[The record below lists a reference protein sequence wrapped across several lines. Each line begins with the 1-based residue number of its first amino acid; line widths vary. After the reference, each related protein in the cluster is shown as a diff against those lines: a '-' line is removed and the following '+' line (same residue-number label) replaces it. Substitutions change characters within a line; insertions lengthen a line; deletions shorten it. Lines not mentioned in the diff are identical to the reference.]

1 MPGTVLVS
9 YQWAP
14 SAQDTVVT
22 PDGRIDVSRASA
34 GLSESDQ
41 VAIEFAR
48 GLADAAGARLVAI
61 GVGSEA
67 VSSGLAV
74 KAVASRGPDE
84 VVVVTDATPTTTSVA
99 HALAAQAMAADELV
113 AIVLGDA
120 SADHGTRMVPALV
133 AGLLGRPL
141 LADVRSVS
149 LGDPA
154 AVVSK
159 FAGGTQTLQVSGSPL
174 VISVAP
180 DAVTPRVPGMR
191 GILAAAKKPLQV
203 VEPPARPIG
212 ATLATVSVAP
222 ISAPSRGGRLIEADT
237 AAQAA
242 EQLLRELSQAGVL

>member
-1 MPGTVLVS
+1 MPGTVLVG

-22 PDGRIDVSRASA
+22 PDGRIDVSRAPA
-34 GLSESDQ
+34 GLSEADQ

-48 GLADAAGARLVAI
+48 GLAEAAGARLVAI
-61 GVGSEA
+61 GVGPDA

-84 VVVVTDATPTTTSVA
+84 VVVVTDAAPSTTSVA
-99 HALAAQAMAADELV
+99 HALVAQAAAVDELV

-154 AVVSK
+154 TVVAK
-159 FAGGTQTLQVSGSPL
+159 FAGGTQTLQIAGSPL
-174 VISVAP
+174 VLSVAA

-191 GILAAAKKPLQV
+191 DILAAAKKPLRV
-203 VEPPARPIG
+203 VEPPARLVG

-222 ISAPSRGGRLIEADT
+222 IRPPSRGGRVIEADT
-237 AAQAA
+237 PAQAA
-242 EQLLRELSQAGVL
+242 DQLLSELSQAGVL